1 MRKRM
6 LALGLALGTSLGAIP
21 TAAALAATTV
31 QPPLASSSNPRT
43 TNAVSG
49 AAIVQTAMR
58 YLGYPYTA
66 TGDSPSTG
74 FSCIGF
80 VSFVYR
86 TNGIALP
93 GDLGGALAFAP
104 QVAFS
109 DLMPGDILY
118 FQNTVWSG
126 LSHAGIYIGGG
137 RFVHA
142 EWYNRGVVV
151 SSFNNDPVDG
161 NYWIGKYLGANR
173 PWRGAAL
180 SAVPYPP
187 GPPGGQAGSNP
198 STSTQTQVA
207 SGPTAT
213 VTVSGGLNVRSR
225 PSKQGNVVQVVGQ
238 GTTVVI
244 IGKKHGWYKV
254 QLPDGTVGWVVA
266 YGISAGQTSGPTTST
281 VSGANGAG
289 GGSGTPA
296 SAQMSR
302 QDDPRSARW
311 SSRVGTISRRRW
323 EGGTL
328 SDQP

>member
-86 TNGIALP
+86 TNGIPLP
-93 GDLGGALAFAP
+93 GDLGGALGFAP

-126 LSHAGIYIGGG
+126 LSHAGIYIGNG

-142 EWYNRGVVV
+142 ENEGTGVVV
-151 SSFNNDPVDG
+151 SN
-161 NYWIGKYLGANR
+161 L
-173 PWRGAAL
+173 
-180 SAVPYPP
+180 
-187 GPPGGQAGSNP
+187 
-198 STSTQTQVA
+198 
-207 SGPTAT
+207 
-213 VTVSGGLNVRSR
+213 SGG
-225 PSKQGNVVQVVGQ
+225 
-238 GTTVVI
+238 
-244 IGKKHGWYKV
+244 Y
-254 QLPDGTVGWVVA
+254 
-266 YGISAGQTSGPTTST
+266 YGPKYYT
-281 VSGANGAG
+281 
-289 GGSGTPA
+289 
-296 SAQMSR
+296 
-302 QDDPRSARW
+302 AR
-311 SSRVGTISRRRW
+311 RMG
-323 EGGTL
+323 
-328 SDQP
+328 